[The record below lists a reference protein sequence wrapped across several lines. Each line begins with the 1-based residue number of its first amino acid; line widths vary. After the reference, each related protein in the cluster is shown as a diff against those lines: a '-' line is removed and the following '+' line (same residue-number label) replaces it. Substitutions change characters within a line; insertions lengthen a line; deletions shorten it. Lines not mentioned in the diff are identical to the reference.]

1 MEATVKNRKLQMI
14 SLFTVAL
21 LHLLLFISIQK
32 PFSKTKISV
41 KEDSAVSLGFKK
53 FTKSKA
59 VQGKLIK
66 GLRYDYMKPVDKRM
80 AFDKVGNYGDET
92 GKVFGRDSTF
102 YDYLY
107 DYILQRIYCPRVFMH
122 LEVEGH
128 VKARLAFDKNGRLV
142 RDKLKITGSNRYMVA
157 YLRELFIEMFKKPVP
172 HKILDNDHPFSI
184 IDVAVK
190 FIYESKDS
198 TKNLS
203 YRRGR
208 EFGYVRSNHFIA
220 MKGLAI
226 SPGEIWERIKEN
238 YTEKGKVRKKFWK
251 ERMKEKI

>member
-1 MEATVKNRKLQMI
+1 MKNRKLQMI

-21 LHLLLFISIQK
+21 LHLPIFICYTKKSI
-32 PFSKTKISV
+32 KTKITV
-41 KEDSAVSLGFKK
+41 KEDPVVSLSFKK

-59 VQGKLIK
+59 VLGKLIK
-66 GLRYDYMKPVDKRM
+66 GLRYNYMLPIDESKS
-80 AFDKVGNYGDET
+80 FDKIGNYGDET

-107 DYILQRIYCPRVFMH
+107 DYILQRIYYPRVFMH
-122 LEVEGH
+122 LEVEGS
-128 VKARLAFDKNGRLV
+128 VKARLAFDQKGRLV
-142 RDKLKITGSNRYMVA
+142 RDKIKITGSNRYMVA
-157 YLRELFIEMFKKPVP
+157 YLRELFIAMFEKPVP
-172 HKILDNDHPFSI
+172 HKLFDNKDQYSI

-190 FIYESKDS
+190 FIYESNDS
-198 TKNLS
+198 KKNLS

-251 ERMKEKI
+251 DRMKEKI